1 MVAESS
7 TDAPGST
14 RYVLRPNRSMDWRGN
29 LIFLGG
35 LFAITMTVGLGL
47 ATLGYWPVLPFA
59 GLELTLVAMAL
70 YHTGLS
76 ASRCEVISIG
86 DEIIRVEKGRREPD
100 ITVEFQRTWARVQ
113 LSQPRQRLHPSR
125 LLLRS
130 HGKFVEVGSFLTEDE
145 REGLA
150 KNLAARL
157 GWAGL

>member
-1 MVAESS
+1 MVAENS
-7 TDAPGST
+7 TGSPKT
-14 RYVLRPNRSMDWRGN
+14 DRFILRPNRSMDWRGN

-35 LFAITMTVGLGL
+35 LFAITMTVGSGL
-47 ATLGYWPVLPFA
+47 AIMGFWPVLPLA
-59 GLELTLVAMAL
+59 GIELTLVAIAL

-86 DEIIRVEKGRREPD
+86 SDTVKVEKGRHEPAT
-100 ITVEFQRTWARVQ
+100 TVEFQRFWARVQ

-130 HGKFVEVGSFLTEDE
+130 HGRTVEVGSFLTEDE

-150 KNLAARL
+150 RNLAARL